1 MMTGFLGFQD
11 RYPDEQACIA
21 ALASLRWPQ
30 GFFCPACGGRRAYQ
44 LRTRP
49 RVFECA
55 GCGSQHSV
63 TAGTVFHRTKTPL
76 RKWFLAATWLAR
88 DKRGVSALFLARELD
103 LRYATAWLIGH
114 KLRHAL
120 AEEPEPALAGLVEVD
135 ESYYGGRGK
144 PESRGRSLA
153 DPNKSLL
160 VVAVEKV
167 PARKRQG
174 GGIKDSGFVAGS
186 ARLAILPA
194 ATGKELGGFVGAAV
208 QSGAR
213 VITDG
218 FKGYSDLDEAF
229 GHTALV
235 QKTPKNAK
243 TILPVIHVLFS
254 NIKAWLNG
262 TFHGVSAKH
271 LPRYAT
277 EWTYRFNRRGQIA
290 ALDDFVLRRAVQCKT
305 ITYRQLVNGFQPK
318 GVVPVASG

>member
-1 MMTGFLGFQD
+1 MRGMLAFRE
-11 RYPDEQACIA
+11 RYGSEAGCIE
-21 ALASLRWPQ
+21 ALARLRWPQ
-30 GFFCPACGGRRAYQ
+30 GYVCARCGERRSSQ
-44 LRTRP
+44 LKTRP
-49 RVFECA
+49 RTFECA
-55 GCGSQHSV
+55 RCGHQESV
-63 TAGTVFHRTKTPL
+63 TAGTIFHRTRTPL
-76 RKWFLAATWLAR
+76 RKWFLAAWWMAR
-88 DKRGVSALFLARELD
+88 DKRGVSALLLSRELG
-103 LRYATAWLIGH
+103 LRYETAWLMAH

-120 AEEPEPALAGLVEVD
+120 TERPEFSLEGLVEVD

-167 PARKRQG
+167 RATQRQG
-174 GGIKDSGFVAGS
+174 RGIKESGFVAGS

-194 ATGKELGGFVGAAV
+194 ATGDELGAFVGAAV
-208 QSGAR
+208 KAGAR

-218 FKGYSDLDEAF
+218 YKGYNDLAEDF
-229 GHTALV
+229 RHYALV
-235 QKTPKNAK
+235 QKTPKNAE

-277 EWTYRFNRRGQIA
+277 EWTYRFNRRGRIA

-305 ITYRQLVNGFQPK
+305 ITYRQLIDGFQPK
-318 GVVPVASG
+318 GVSPVASG

>member
-1 MMTGFLGFQD
+1 MTGMLAFGD

-30 GFFCPACGGRRAYQ
+30 GFLCAACGGRRAYQ
-44 LRTRP
+44 LRPRP

-55 GCGSQHSV
+55 GCARQHSV
-63 TAGTVFHRTKTPL
+63 TAGTVLHRTKTPL
-76 RKWFLAATWLAR
+76 RKWFLAAYWLAR
-88 DKRGVSALFLARELD
+88 DKRGVSAVFLARELD

-120 AEEPEPALAGLVEVD
+120 AEGPAPALAGLVEVD

-160 VVAVEKV
+160 VIAVEKV
-167 PARKRQG
+167 PVTAWQG
-174 GGIKDSGFVAGS
+174 RGIKQSGFVAGS

-194 ATGKELGGFVGAAV
+194 ATGDELGGFVGASV
-208 QSGAR
+208 KPGAR

-218 FKGYSDLDEAF
+218 FQGYSDLDKAF
-229 GHTALV
+229 RHTALV
-235 QKTPKNAK
+235 QKTPKNAE

-277 EWTYRFNRRGQIA
+277 EWTYRFNRRGRITN
-290 ALDDFVLRRAVQCKT
+290 LDNFVLRRAVQCQT
-305 ITYRQLVNGFQPK
+305 ITYRQLINGFQPK
-318 GVVPVASG
+318 GVAPAASG

>member
-1 MMTGFLGFQD
+1 MTGFLAFQD

-21 ALASLRWPQ
+21 ALALLRWPQ
-30 GFFCPACGGRRAYQ
+30 GFLCAACGGRRAYQ

-55 GCGSQHSV
+55 GCARQHSV
-63 TAGTVFHRTKTPL
+63 TAGTVLHRTKTPL
-76 RKWFLAATWLAR
+76 RKWFLAAYWLAR
-88 DKRGVSALFLARELD
+88 DKRGVSAVFLARELD

-120 AEEPEPALAGLVEVD
+120 AEGPAPALTGLVEVD

-160 VVAVEKV
+160 VIAVEKV
-167 PARKRQG
+167 PVTAWQG
-174 GGIKDSGFVAGS
+174 RGIKQSGFVAGS

-194 ATGKELGGFVGAAV
+194 ATAKELGAFVGTAIEP
-208 QSGAR
+208 GAR

-218 FKGYSDLDEAF
+218 FDGYVDLGRNF
-229 GHTALV
+229 RHYSVV
-235 QKTPKNAK
+235 QGAAKNAE

-277 EWTYRFNRRGQIA
+277 EWTYRFNRRGRIPELA
-290 ALDDFVLRRAVQCKT
+290 DLVLRRAVECRT
-305 ITYRQLVNGFQPK
+305 ITYRQLVDGLQPQ
-318 GVVPVASG
+318 GAIPASSG